1 MKNKLFENISAKV
14 KNFFGNDDRYSLYNS
29 VDRQNFANKG
39 ATEYLNYNDISLYV
53 NRAIEARAE
62 KVSEIQFVLK
72 DKNGDIIADHAIL
85 NLLNKPNEFHTGK
98 QFWKLFQK
106 YYDIT
111 GNAYIFLKKKLE
123 IFKLDEIEAMYLL
136 KPDCVKV
143 IRDSATGV
151 ALSYEY
157 KVGSQTTIYK
167 AEEILH
173 CFNPDPQSPIEGAS
187 LLKAGIRAIETEIS
201 LEEYQANI
209 LANGGKVE
217 GIFKF
222 KNGLTKTLI
231 NEAKE
236 KFIEDIAGA
245 KKSGRPLFLSAD
257 ADYQNVSLNPTE
269 LSYLESKKA
278 TLNDICILA
287 GTPQAILASVGD
299 QTFANADASLKIFV
313 RDTIKPLDTN
323 LANFLD
329 WRLVPMDMELT
340 YIDPTP
346 EDIDYKI
353 KKINALYQTD
363 SSTINER
370 RAIMD
375 LDPLAEEDADK
386 VLVSFAKTP
395 LGQSDNSST
404 IKIFKRKDLKDGE
417 FIHPLREK
425 AFRDMYRNVQI
436 KRMDK
441 KESIFFSAMKI
452 YFADQET
459 RLKSHL
465 TGIKTINKKGL
476 VDDIFN
482 QNLELNLAKGMA
494 IPILRRMMLEAG
506 QDATEMLDYQFGFTM
521 SSALEKWLDD
531 RANLFAKEITNTTY
545 DRLSKQF
552 SESFDNGETR
562 QQLIERIK
570 ETYNGFDD
578 TRARTIARTEVH
590 GATQKATIEGNRQ
603 AGSPIK
609 IWVAVMD
616 DSTRD
621 SHAMLDGEERPI
633 DMPFSN
639 GLMYAGD
646 TRGEASEVINCRCQ
660 N

>member
-1 MKNKLFENISAKV
+1 
-14 KNFFGNDDRYSLYNS
+14 
-29 VDRQNFANKG
+29 
-39 ATEYLNYNDISLYV
+39 
-53 NRAIEARAE
+53 
-62 KVSEIQFVLK
+62 
-72 DKNGDIIADHAIL
+72 
-85 NLLNKPNEFHTGK
+85 
-98 QFWKLFQK
+98 
-106 YYDIT
+106 
-111 GNAYIFLKKKLE
+111 
-123 IFKLDEIEAMYLL
+123 
-136 KPDCVKV
+136 
-143 IRDSATGV
+143 
-151 ALSYEY
+151 
-157 KVGSQTTIYK
+157 
-167 AEEILH
+167 
-173 CFNPDPQSPIEGAS
+173 
-187 LLKAGIRAIETEIS
+187 
-201 LEEYQANI
+201 
-209 LANGGKVE
+209 
-217 GIFKF
+217 
-222 KNGLTKTLI
+222 
-231 NEAKE
+231 
-236 KFIEDIAGA
+236 
-245 KKSGRPLFLSAD
+245 
-257 ADYQNVSLNPTE
+257 
-269 LSYLESKKA
+269 
-278 TLNDICILA
+278 
-287 GTPQAILASVGD
+287 
-299 QTFANADASLKIFV
+299 
-313 RDTIKPLDTN
+313 
-323 LANFLD
+323 
-329 WRLVPMDMELT
+329 
-340 YIDPTP
+340 
-346 EDIDYKI
+346 
-353 KKINALYQTD
+353 
-363 SSTINER
+363 
-370 RAIMD
+370 
-375 LDPLAEEDADK
+375 
-386 VLVSFAKTP
+386 
-395 LGQSDNSST
+395 
-404 IKIFKRKDLKDGE
+404 
-417 FIHPLREK
+417 
-425 AFRDMYRNVQI
+425 
-436 KRMDK
+436 
-441 KESIFFSAMKI
+441 MKI